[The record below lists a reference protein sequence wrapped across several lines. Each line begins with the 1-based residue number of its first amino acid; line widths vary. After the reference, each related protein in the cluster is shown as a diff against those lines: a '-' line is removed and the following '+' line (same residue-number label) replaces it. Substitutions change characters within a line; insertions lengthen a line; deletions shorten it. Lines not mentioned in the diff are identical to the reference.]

1 MTAPRADLVWRAAG
15 GRLSLRLDRRTL
27 AVTLLLALA
36 LAASALVSLSLGS
49 QATPPAAVW
58 EALWFPERSDIALI
72 VHEIRLPRVL
82 LAVLVGACLGVAGL
96 LLQGLVRNPLASPDV
111 IGITGGASLA
121 AVSFLAL
128 GGAALGEPWL
138 PVVALGGALLVALGI
153 IALSGRQVSPAR
165 LVLIGIGIAAALG
178 AATTLVLVLA
188 ADTTAMQAYVWL
200 TGSLY
205 AAQWREVAGLAPWA
219 LLGLPLAL
227 GLARRLDVLAL
238 GDDMA
243 TGLGN
248 AVRGT
253 RLALLLLAVA
263 LAGAAVAFAGGLS
276 FIGLLAPHIARRL
289 VARGHTALVP
299 ASALIG
305 ALILLHAD
313 LLGRLA
319 FLPRDLPAGIF
330 VAGIGAPFFVYL
342 LHRWRT

>member
-1 MTAPRADLVWRAAG
+1 MTSPLVLRAAG
-15 GRLSLRLDRRTL
+15 ERLSLSLPRRTL

-36 LAASALVSLSLGS
+36 LVASALVSLSLGS
-49 QATPPAAVW
+49 QATPPAGVL
-58 EALWFPERSDIALI
+58 EALLFPERSDIALI

-82 LAVLVGACLGVAGL
+82 LAILVGACLGVAGL

-128 GGAALGEPWL
+128 GGTALGEAWL

-153 IALSGRQVSPAR
+153 IALTGRNVSPAR

-178 AATTLVLVLA
+178 AATTLVLVLS

-219 LLGLPLAL
+219 LVGLPLAL
-227 GLARRLDVLAL
+227 GLARRLDALAL
-238 GDDMA
+238 GDEMA

-248 AVRGT
+248 AVRGS

-289 VARGHTALVP
+289 MARGHTGLVP
-299 ASALIG
+299 VTALIG

-342 LHRWRT
+342 LYRWR

>member
-1 MTAPRADLVWRAAG
+1 MSSTWLLHVAD
-15 GRLSLRLDRRTL
+15 GRFSLRFERRTL

-36 LAASALVSLSLGS
+36 LVVSALASLSLGS
-49 QATPPAAVW
+49 RATPPAEVL
-58 EALWFPERSDIALI
+58 EALVFPARSDIGLI

-82 LAVLVGACLGVAGL
+82 LAILVGGCLGVAGL

-128 GGAALGEPWL
+128 GGAALGEAWL
-138 PVVALGGALLVALGI
+138 PLAALTGALLVALGI
-153 IALSGRQVSPAR
+153 LALAGNGVTPAR

-227 GLARRLDVLAL
+227 GLARRLDALAL
-238 GDDMA
+238 GDDLA
-243 TGLGN
+243 TGLGTGV
-248 AVRGT
+248 AST
-253 RLALLLLAVA
+253 RLCLLLLAVA
-263 LAGAAVAFAGGLS
+263 LSGAAVAFAGGLS

-299 ASALIG
+299 ATALIG

-313 LLGRLA
+313 LLGRIA

-342 LHRWRT
+342 LYRWR

>member
-1 MTAPRADLVWRAAG
+1 MSHPLVVRAAG
-15 GRLSLRLDRRTL
+15 GRLSLSLERRTL
-27 AVTLLLALA
+27 TVTLLMALA
-36 LAASALVSLSLGS
+36 LAISALVSLSLGS
-49 QATPPAAVW
+49 QTTPFAAVL
-58 EALWFPERSDIALI
+58 EALLFPERSDIALI

-82 LAVLVGACLGVAGL
+82 LAIMVGACLGVAGL

-121 AVSFLAL
+121 AVTFLAL
-128 GGAALGEPWL
+128 GGTVLSEAWL
-138 PVVALGGALLVALGI
+138 PLAALGGALMVALGI
-153 IALSGRQVSPAR
+153 VALAGRGMMPAR
-165 LVLIGIGIAAALG
+165 LVLVGIGIAAALS
-178 AATTLVLVLA
+178 AATTLVLVLSP
-188 ADTTAMQAYVWL
+188 DTTAMQAYVWL

-205 AAQWREVAGLAPWA
+205 AAQWREVAALAPWVV
-219 LLGLPLAL
+219 LGLPLAL

-238 GDDMA
+238 GDDLA

-248 AVRGT
+248 AVGGT

-263 LAGAAVAFAGGLS
+263 LAGASVAFAGGLS
-276 FIGLLAPHIARRL
+276 FIGLIAPHIARRL
-289 VARGHTALVP
+289 VARGHTGLVP
-299 ASALIG
+299 ASALVG

>member
-1 MTAPRADLVWRAAG
+1 MTTPRADLVWRAAG
-15 GRLSLRLDRRTL
+15 GRLSLRLDRRSL

-36 LAASALVSLSLGS
+36 LVASAGISLSLGS
-49 QATPPAAVW
+49 QATPPAAVL
-58 EALWFPERSDIALI
+58 EALLFPGHSDIALI

-82 LAVLVGACLGVAGL
+82 LGILVGACLGVAGL

-128 GGAALGEPWL
+128 GGAALGEAWL
-138 PVVALGGALLVALGI
+138 PVAALGGAALVALAI
-153 IALSGRQVSPAR
+153 IALSGRGVTPAR
-165 LVLIGIGIAAALG
+165 LVLIGIGLAAALG

-205 AAQWREVAGLAPWA
+205 AAQWREVAALAPWA

-227 GLARRLDVLAL
+227 GLARRLDALAL
-238 GDDMA
+238 GDDLA
-243 TGLGN
+243 TGLGT
-248 AVRGT
+248 AVRGS

-263 LAGAAVAFAGGLS
+263 LAGSAVAFAGGLS

-289 VARGHTALVP
+289 VARGHAALVPVTALV
-299 ASALIG
+299 G

-342 LHRWRT
+342 LHRWR

>member
-1 MTAPRADLVWRAAG
+1 MSSTWLLRVAD
-15 GRLSLRLDRRTL
+15 GRFSLRFERRTL
-27 AVTLLLALA
+27 AVTLLLVLALVISALA
-36 LAASALVSLSLGS
+36 SLSLGS
-49 QATPPAAVW
+49 RATPLAQVL
-58 EALWFPERSDIALI
+58 EALLFPERSDIVLI

-82 LAVLVGACLGVAGL
+82 LAILVGGCLGVAGL

-121 AVSFLAL
+121 AVSFMAL
-128 GGAALGEPWL
+128 GGAALGEAWL
-138 PVVALGGALLVALGI
+138 PLAALTGALLVALGI
-153 IALSGRQVSPAR
+153 LALAGRGVTPAR

-205 AAQWREVAGLAPWA
+205 AAQWREVAWLAPWA

-227 GLARRLDVLAL
+227 GMARRLDALAL

-243 TGLGN
+243 TGLGT
-248 AVRGT
+248 AVSGT
-253 RLALLLLAVA
+253 RLSLLLLAVA
-263 LAGAAVAFAGGLS
+263 LSGAAVAFAGGLS

-299 ASALIG
+299 TSALIG
-305 ALILLHAD
+305 ALILLYAD
-313 LLGRLA
+313 LLGRIA

-342 LHRWRT
+342 LYRWR

>member
-1 MTAPRADLVWRAAG
+1 MTAPRTDLVWRAAS

-27 AVTLLLALA
+27 TVTLLLGLVLA
-36 LAASALVSLSLGS
+36 VSAGVSLSLGS
-49 QATPPAAVW
+49 QPTSPAAVW
-58 EALWFPERSDIALI
+58 EALWFPGRSDIALI

-82 LAVLVGACLGVAGL
+82 LAILAGACLGVAGL

-111 IGITGGASLA
+111 IGITSGASLA
-121 AVSFLAL
+121 AVSFLVL
-128 GGAALGEPWL
+128 GGMGLGEAWL
-138 PVVALGGALLVALGI
+138 PVAAMGGALLVALGI
-153 IALSGRQVSPAR
+153 IVLSGRSVSPAR
-165 LVLIGIGIAAALG
+165 LVLIGIGLAAALG

-205 AAQWREVAGLAPWA
+205 AAQWREVAGLGPWA

-227 GLARRLDVLAL
+227 GLARRLDALML
-238 GDDMA
+238 GDDLA

-248 AVRGT
+248 PVRGT
-253 RLALLLLAVA
+253 RLALLLVGVA
-263 LAGAAVAFAGGLS
+263 LAGSAVAFAGGLS

-289 VARGHTALVP
+289 VARGHTGLVP
-299 ASALIG
+299 VTALIG
-305 ALILLHAD
+305 ALILLYAD
-313 LLGRLA
+313 MVGRLA

-342 LHRWRT
+342 LHRWR

>member
-1 MTAPRADLVWRAAG
+1 MTAPRADLILRTADG
-15 GRLSLRLDRRTL
+15 GLSLRFDRRTL
-27 AVTLLLALA
+27 AVTVLLALA
-36 LAASALVSLSLGS
+36 FVASAGVSLCLGS
-49 QATPPAAVW
+49 QATSPAAVF
-58 EALWFPERSDIALI
+58 EALFFPARSDIALI

-82 LAVLVGACLGVAGL
+82 LAILVGACLGVAGL

-121 AVSFLAL
+121 AVSFLVL
-128 GGAALGEPWL
+128 GGAALGEAWL
-138 PVVALGGALLVALGI
+138 PLAALGGALSVALAI
-153 IALSGRQVSPAR
+153 VALSGRGLTPAR
-165 LVLIGIGIAAALG
+165 LVLIGIGISAALG

-205 AAQWREVAGLAPWA
+205 AAQWREVAALAPWA
-219 LLGLPLAL
+219 LMGLPLAL
-227 GLARRLDVLAL
+227 GLARHLDALAL
-238 GDDMA
+238 GDDLA

-248 AVRGT
+248 PVRGT

-263 LAGAAVAFAGGLS
+263 LAGSAVAFAGGLS

-289 VARGHTALVP
+289 VARGHAGLVP
-299 ASALIG
+299 VTALIG

>member
-1 MTAPRADLVWRAAG
+1 MSHPLVLRAAG
-15 GRLSLRLDRRTL
+15 GRLSLSLERRTL
-27 AVTLLLALA
+27 TVTLLLALA
-36 LAASALVSLSLGS
+36 LAISALVSLSLGS
-49 QATPPAAVW
+49 QTTPPAAVL
-58 EALWFPERSDIALI
+58 EALLFPERSDIALI

-82 LAVLVGACLGVAGL
+82 LAIMVGACLGVAGL

-121 AVSFLAL
+121 AVTFLAL
-128 GGAALGEPWL
+128 GGTVLSEAWL
-138 PVVALGGALLVALGI
+138 PLAALGGALMVALGI
-153 IALSGRQVSPAR
+153 VALAGRGMMPAR
-165 LVLIGIGIAAALG
+165 LVLVGIGIAAALS
-178 AATTLVLVLA
+178 AATTLVLVLSP
-188 ADTTAMQAYVWL
+188 DTTAMQAYVWL

-205 AAQWREVAGLAPWA
+205 AAQWREVAALAPWVV
-219 LLGLPLAL
+219 LGLPLAL

-238 GDDMA
+238 GDDLA

-248 AVRGT
+248 AVGGT

-263 LAGAAVAFAGGLS
+263 LAGASVAFAGGLS
-276 FIGLLAPHIARRL
+276 FIGLIAPHIARRL
-289 VARGHTALVP
+289 VARGHTGLVP
-299 ASALIG
+299 ASALVG

>member
-1 MTAPRADLVWRAAG
+1 MSHPVVVRTAN
-15 GRLSLRLDRRTL
+15 GRFSLRLERRPL
-27 AVTLLLALA
+27 VVTLLLTLA
-36 LAASALVSLSLGS
+36 LVASALASLSLGS
-49 QATPPAAVW
+49 QATSLGAVL
-58 EALWFPERSDIALI
+58 EALLWPGRSDIALI
-72 VHEIRLPRVL
+72 VHEIRLPRLVL
-82 LAVLVGACLGVAGL
+82 AILVGACLGVAGL

-121 AVSFLAL
+121 AVCFLAL
-128 GGAALGEPWL
+128 GGTALGDAWLPLAALS
-138 PVVALGGALLVALGI
+138 GALLVALAI
-153 IALSGRQVSPAR
+153 IALNGRVVTPAR

-178 AATTLVLVLA
+178 AGTTLVLVLS

-227 GLARRLDVLAL
+227 ALARRLDVLAL
-238 GDDMA
+238 GDELA
-243 TGLGN
+243 VGLGT
-248 AVRGT
+248 ALHGS

-276 FIGLLAPHIARRL
+276 FVGLLAPHIARRL
-289 VARGHTALVP
+289 GVRGHTGLVPVTALV
-299 ASALIG
+299 G
-305 ALILLHAD
+305 ALIVLHAD
-313 LLGRLA
+313 LMGRIA

-342 LHRWRT
+342 LYRWRS

>member
-1 MTAPRADLVWRAAG
+1 MSHPLVVRAAG
-15 GRLSLRLDRRTL
+15 GRLSLSLERRTL
-27 AVTLLLALA
+27 TVTLLLALA
-36 LAASALVSLSLGS
+36 LAISALVSLSLGS
-49 QATPPAAVW
+49 QTTPFVAVL
-58 EALWFPERSDIALI
+58 EALLFPERSDIALI

-82 LAVLVGACLGVAGL
+82 LAIMVGACLGVAGL

-121 AVSFLAL
+121 AVTFLAL
-128 GGAALGEPWL
+128 GGTVLSEAWL
-138 PVVALGGALLVALGI
+138 PLAALGGALMVALGI
-153 IALSGRQVSPAR
+153 VALAGRGMMPAR
-165 LVLIGIGIAAALG
+165 LVLVGIGIAAALS
-178 AATTLVLVLA
+178 AATTLVLVLSP
-188 ADTTAMQAYVWL
+188 DTTAMQAYVWL

-205 AAQWREVAGLAPWA
+205 AAQWREVAALAPWVV
-219 LLGLPLAL
+219 LGLPLAL

-238 GDDMA
+238 GDDLA

-248 AVRGT
+248 AVGGT

-263 LAGAAVAFAGGLS
+263 LAGASVAFAGGLS
-276 FIGLLAPHIARRL
+276 FIGLIAPHIARRL
-289 VARGHTALVP
+289 VARGHTGLVP
-299 ASALIG
+299 ASALVG

-342 LHRWRT
+342 LHRGRT